1 MKGEQARIY
10 QPVVDEWKRR
20 IAEVPGWE
28 EEQSELPVPDAVRL
42 WAYMENYRWNRV
54 LSLHGRAVA
63 NGDVT
68 IGVHAYQAKSHM
80 NRLIACVEDLPDTVS
95 DAYQAVHDATLR
107 LQESHPARGHQVK
120 LSAAY
125 GLPME
130 AYATSVRQ
138 TQEVN
143 LVLKATR
150 VESSRWLSFSIRVP
164 YHTVCPFMLFECGGP
179 SHTQRTYVTVAVQVP
194 MLLEEEPADLLHFPA
209 IIDEMNVRLTP
220 TQSRMKIPDEAIN
233 VLRAYS
239 TPTYTEFGALQ
250 ILSVVRDKKSAWLRG
265 PDREVPVHIHVQ
277 SIESISCNDIVST
290 LDTTV

>member
-1 MKGEQARIY
+1 VKGHQAEVY
-10 QPVVDEWKRR
+10 QPIVDEWKRR

-28 EEQSELPVPDAVRL
+28 EEQSELPIPDELRL
-42 WAYMENYRWNRV
+42 WAYMENYRWSRV
-54 LSLHGRAVA
+54 LSLHGGHIA

-80 NRLIACVEDLPDTVS
+80 NRLIACVEDLPKEVT
-95 DAYQAVHDATLR
+95 DAYRAVHDAALR

-120 LSAAY
+120 LSAAF

-130 AYATSVRQ
+130 AYATAVPQ

-150 VESSRWLSFSIRVP
+150 IEASRWLSFSVRVP

-179 SHTQRTYVTVAVQVP
+179 SHTQRTYVTVRVNVP
-194 MLLEEEPADLLHFPA
+194 MNPDEAPETLLNFPA
-209 IIDEMNVRLTP
+209 VINEMNVRMTP

-250 ILSVVRDKKSAWLRG
+250 VLSVVRDTKAAWLQG
-265 PDREVPVHIHVQ
+265 PSREVPVHIHVQ

-290 LDTTV
+290 LEATV